1 MERQI
6 YSLEE
11 SYLAGTPYGN
21 IIHGW
26 DRNRERIPQTN
37 RCKFKETDRL
47 FSKSSVTSVAA
58 VNSQFIDM
66 RQSCM
71 ERMERE
77 ITTDDDNVRNRCWYD
92 APRTTSNNNVTI
104 DYNVSKSTNQ
114 KLDGIVD
121 SEGSIDVVGGL
132 SK

>member
-6 YSLEE
+6 YALEE

-21 IIHGW
+21 VVHGW
-26 DRNRERIPQTN
+26 EHDRERIYRTD

-66 RQSCM
+66 RPRQYA
-71 ERMERE
+71 EPEV
-77 ITTDDDNVRNRCWYD
+77 TVDDDIRMGQHNAQRITC
-92 APRTTSNNNVTI
+92 NNNFTTV

-114 KLDGIVD
+114 KLYGIED
-121 SEGSIDVVGGL
+121 SKANIDVVGGFL
-132 SK
+132 K